1 MWNRLKAAAAAASNV
16 VQSLDDM
23 LNQPRTNPLEE
34 FEHYW
39 KCVQVEHNEIVE
51 QQALAHAQ
59 EGTNGEE
66 EEEQVGSELKN
77 VASGGAAVERR
88 RQSAND
94 TSVLKN
100 SGIKEHLEQL
110 VTLLRDEEADD
121 ERTTSSSVGT
131 VRPCLSYMLE
141 HHVVEILCA
150 MALAD
155 QPRGMMALVLQVI
168 KLMLHHVDQPL
179 IPHVSVHRPINHLIH
194 VCMEAKHVHN
204 STSTMTNGG
213 HKASYRMQ
221 TSLIGLLAE
230 MWKKIEVRNFSLLY
244 PILFILLTDI

>member
-23 LNQPRTNPLEE
+23 LNQPSTDPLEE

-39 KCVQVEHNEIVE
+39 KCVQLEHNEIVE
-51 QQALAHAQ
+51 ELALSHAR
-59 EGTNGEE
+59 ESNVEKNVD
-66 EEEQVGSELKN
+66 EEQQGSELRD
-77 VASGGAAVERR
+77 VTSGDDARGNATARSSQQRR
-88 RQSAND
+88 SSVND
-94 TSVLKN
+94 VSILKN

-121 ERTTSSSVGT
+121 KIIPRTSMGT

-168 KLMLHHVDQPL
+168 KLMLHHVDQ
-179 IPHVSVHRPINHLIH
+179 VKKKKEEINQ
-194 VCMEAKHVHN
+194 C
-204 STSTMTNGG
+204 
-213 HKASYRMQ
+213 
-221 TSLIGLLAE
+221 
-230 MWKKIEVRNFSLLY
+230 FSA
-244 PILFILLTDI
+244 I